1 MAKRGLIVSTMFCIA
16 SLLLMGCASS
26 QPTRFFVLNAIE
38 SARQE
43 PAQPCRNDASMT
55 IGINPVSVP
64 RYLDRPQIMTKVSAN
79 EFKLSELNVWAE
91 PLTDNLS
98 RVMAQNLGHVP
109 CARVVTIPKALSR
122 TISHRLSTEVMR
134 LEGTLGGQALLEV
147 QWSITDELSK
157 QVLHTRTSTYTEPV
171 GSNDYHALVQA
182 YNRLIDTFSREAAD
196 AFISISQ
203 GKTVQ

>member
-1 MAKRGLIVSTMFCIA
+1 MFCFA

-43 PAQPCRNDASMT
+43 PAQPCRNDASIT

-91 PLTDNLS
+91 RSPTTS
-98 RVMAQNLGHVP
+98 PASWR
-109 CARVVTIPKALSR
+109 R
-122 TISHRLSTEVMR
+122 TWAMCRAPGL
-134 LEGTLGGQALLEV
+134 
-147 QWSITDELSK
+147 
-157 QVLHTRTSTYTEPV
+157 
-171 GSNDYHALVQA
+171 
-182 YNRLIDTFSREAAD
+182 
-196 AFISISQ
+196 
-203 GKTVQ
+203 